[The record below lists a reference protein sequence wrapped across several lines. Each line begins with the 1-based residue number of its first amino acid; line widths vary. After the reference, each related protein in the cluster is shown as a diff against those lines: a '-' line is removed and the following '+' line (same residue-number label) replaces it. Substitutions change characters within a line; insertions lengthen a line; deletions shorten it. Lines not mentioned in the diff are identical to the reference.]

1 MRSRATPRRHLG
13 FVVPP
18 LLSLGITIGCDDAS
32 PHGSGGSATGVG
44 TTSSGSFGP
53 GTTGGETCLPSA
65 EGGAAP
71 APCDTDHPPVS
82 YATDVAPLL
91 AGCAGELCHGPIA
104 AKDLVGV
111 PSSECGDQ
119 LLVEVGHPES
129 SYLVSKLRG
138 QRMCCGERMPPNA
151 PPLSDSATAAIV
163 AWICQGAP
171 D

>member
-1 MRSRATPRRHLG
+1 MPRRHLSL
-13 FVVPP
+13 VVPT

-32 PHGSGGSATGVG
+32 PHGSGGSAAGGG

-71 APCDTDHPPVS
+71 APCDPDHPPLS

-104 AKDLVGV
+104 SKDLVGV

-138 QRMCCGERMPPNA
+138 QRMCCGERMPPNV
-151 PPLSDSATAAIV
+151 PPLSDSATAAVV